1 MKTETQGKIKYGI
14 WGIIVG
20 SVIVVITGFAWG
32 GWTTSGTTQ
41 EMNEAAVLASQA
53 EICVGQFMAQP
64 NHKEML
70 KELGALESWKRSE
83 YIEKGGWDKM
93 PGQTEKPDYTVSRAC
108 ANGLGPFI
116 EKLNEVN

>member
-20 SVIVVITGFAWG
+20 AVIVMITGFAWG

-41 EMNEAAVLASQA
+41 EMNEAAVLSSQA

-108 ANGLGPFI
+108 ANGLAPFI
-116 EKLNEVN
+116 EKSNEG